1 MLNANNLSIHRA
13 DTPICPTNNSSTC
26 QLVNLSTHQLVN
38 SSTHNY
44 FAKLYFLFHRAF
56 GKSHIIV
63 KKSK

>member
-1 MLNANNLSIHRA
+1 MQITGQFIWQIRRSA
-13 DTPICPTNNSSTC
+13 PTI
-26 QLVNLSTHQLVN
+26 NLSTHQLVN

-44 FAKLYFLFHRAF
+44 FAKLNFLFHRAF

>member
-13 DTPICPTNNSSTC
+13 DTQICPTNNSSTC
-26 QLVNLSTHQLVN
+26 QLVN

-44 FAKLYFLFHRAF
+44 FAKLNFLFDRVF
-56 GKSHIIV
+56 GKNHIIV

>member
-1 MLNANNLSIHRA
+1 MQITGQFIWQIRRSA
-13 DTPICPTNNSSTC
+13 PTI
-26 QLVNLSTHQLVN
+26 N

-44 FAKLYFLFHRAF
+44 FAKLNFLFHRAF